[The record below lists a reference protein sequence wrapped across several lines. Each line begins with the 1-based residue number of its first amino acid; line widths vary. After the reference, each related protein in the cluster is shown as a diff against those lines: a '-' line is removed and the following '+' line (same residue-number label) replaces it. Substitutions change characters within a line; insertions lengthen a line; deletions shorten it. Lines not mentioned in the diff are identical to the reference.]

1 MGLTRLLKRTA
12 PRMPRE
18 RKVKPP
24 SMVRKLECDTTE
36 YAATSRDSPN
46 PLVSCRFPSPHTRAP
61 ASYLRAGRSVQE
73 LGFARMLRTRCPPT
87 GCAPVK
93 LALRRKARR
102 VTFGSPELSKEVNTL
117 LRDETAGRVFAAA
130 PSGSGKGAT
139 LVRKR

>member
-36 YAATSRDSPN
+36 YAATAQTRSSPAA
-46 PLVSCRFPSPHTRAP
+46 SPRLTHTRAP